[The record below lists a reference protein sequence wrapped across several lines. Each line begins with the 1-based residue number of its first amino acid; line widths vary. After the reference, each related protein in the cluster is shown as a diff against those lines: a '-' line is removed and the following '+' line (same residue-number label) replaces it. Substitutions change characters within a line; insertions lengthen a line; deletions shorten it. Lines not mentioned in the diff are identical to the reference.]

1 MRISDWSSDVCSS
14 DLLKM
19 PPGALTQTVDYYNR
33 YARDG
38 HDPLLHKIEHFN
50 APLRAAPFTAY
61 DLSVGNVFAPVHTFG
76 GLHTNTDAQVIN
88 AFGDVIPGLYAAG
101 RTSAGIPV
109 APYIGS
115 GVSVGDASYFGRRG
129 GRHAALRK
137 V

>member
-101 RTSAGIPV
+101 RRSEEHTSELQSLMRI
-109 APYIGS
+109 
-115 GVSVGDASYFGRRG
+115 SYAVFCLKKKNNMIRQSN
-129 GRHAALRK
+129 
-137 V
+137 